1 MARPRQ
7 LVQATVILLLA
18 TWFLR
23 SSSAPAML
31 ALPPPPQP
39 PDTLCIPYE
48 RDALRE
54 FKASLTDP
62 GNYLSSWR
70 DDECCRWIG
79 VECSN
84 RTGHIIK
91 LELIGSNTMGWPMG
105 GEINPSLLTLRHLR
119 HLDLS
124 FNDFG
129 GMPIPEFIGGLAS
142 LTHLLLSGSFF
153 GGQIPPH
160 LGNLSNLLILDL
172 SNQMHSCYS
181 PDLAWVSQLWKLQYL
196 GMSQVDLSAAVDWA
210 HVVNMLPSLITLE
223 LQSCGLRSTM
233 PPPLNSNLTSL
244 ENLYLDSNSF
254 NSSFGANYLAW
265 DLPAL
270 RVLSMYSCGIC
281 GYIPSAVGNFT
292 SIRSLVLDNNNFS
305 GMVPL
310 TFKKLKELQ
319 MLKLSHNLISGAI
332 EDLLLHRLPTDEL
345 QELHLD
351 HNSLTGR
358 IPARLEH
365 FSSLTT
371 LRLNDNKLFGEV
383 PVGIRELTNLK
394 ELRLNS
400 NNLHGTITEDH
411 FMNLTSLE
419 VLWLS
424 NNSLTV
430 LVNNTWNTPFK
441 LTSASFRSCILGPQF
456 PIWISQTTLGT
467 LDISN
472 TSIHDSIPDEF
483 WTAVSRAKILDL
495 SGNQIVGRLPT
506 VFLFG
511 GLEAMILDIS
521 SNQLVGP
528 IPTLP
533 KSLLYLDLSGNNLS
547 GKLPTDIRAPE
558 MQVLMLFKNS
568 FSGIIPCSLF
578 ELEQLKFLDLSENQL
593 NETLLDCPH
602 APETSNLFMLSLN
615 NNNLSGEFP
624 SFLQRCK
631 ELKFLD
637 LAYNQF
643 SGSLPTWIGSKLPYL
658 AFMRLRSNMFS
669 GGIPV
674 ELTGMKG
681 LQYLDIASNNI
692 SGDIPMSFGNLM
704 AMAHTP
710 NQQDAL
716 FQIVHFRSASTYMF
730 LIDPSDMNS
739 LVVVTKG
746 QELEYTTGIA
756 YMVNIDFS
764 CNRLTGKIPWEIGM
778 LVALTNLNLSWN
790 HLSGMIPQ
798 TIGELQA
805 VESFDLSHNE
815 LSGEIPTSLA
825 SLTSL
830 THLNLSYNNLTG
842 TIPSGNQLRTLDDQ
856 PSIYVGNPGLC
867 GPPISSNCSGTGITP
882 RALEDGHEGV
892 SDGLSLYLGIGTGFL
907 AGLWIVFFGFLF
919 KQNWRI
925 RWFSFCDSVYDWI
938 YVKVALSRASLA
950 RKMPVRAG

>member
-1 MARPRQ
+1 MAMPRQ
-7 LVQATVILLLA
+7 PFQALVILLLA

-23 SSSAPAML
+23 SSLAQPVL
-31 ALPPPPQP
+31 ALPSPPPP
-39 PDTLCIPYE
+39 PDTLCIPRE
-48 RDALRE
+48 RDALLE
-54 FKASLTDP
+54 FKAGLVDP
-62 GNYLSSWR
+62 DNYLSLWR
-70 DDECCRWIG
+70 GEECCRWIG

-84 RTGHIIK
+84 RTGHVVK
-91 LELIGSNTMGWPMG
+91 LELDGSNIIDGPME

-129 GMPIPEFIGGLAS
+129 GKPIPEFIGGLRN
-142 LTHLLLSGSFF
+142 LTHLLLSGSYF
-153 GGQIPPH
+153 GGRIPPH

-172 SNQMHSCYS
+172 SNQLHGCYS
-181 PDLAWVSQLWKLQYL
+181 PDLAWLSQLWKLKYL
-196 GMSQVDLSAAVDWA
+196 GMSQVDLSAVVNWA
-210 HVVNMLPSLITLE
+210 HVVNMLPSLVFLE

-254 NSSFGANYLAW
+254 NSSVGANYLAW
-265 DLPAL
+265 DLPVL
-270 RVLSMYSCGIC
+270 KILSMYSCGVQ
-281 GYIPSAVGNFT
+281 GLIPAAVGNLT
-292 SIRSLVLDNNNFS
+292 YIQSLVLDNNNFF
-305 GMVPL
+305 GKVPS
-310 TFKKLKELQ
+310 TFKKLKKLQ
-319 MLKLSHNLISGAI
+319 VLRLSNNLISGGI

-345 QELHLD
+345 QELHLQ
-351 HNSLTGR
+351 HNRLAGR
-358 IPARLEH
+358 IPARLEQ
-365 FSSLTT
+365 FSSLST

-383 PVGIRELTNLK
+383 PVGIRDLTNLK

-400 NNLHGTITEDH
+400 NNLHGTITEHH
-411 FMNLTSLE
+411 FTNLTRLE

-424 NNSLTV
+424 NNSLTI
-430 LVNNTWNTPFK
+430 LVDNTWNTPFK
-441 LTSASFRSCILGPQF
+441 LTSASFRSCILGPKF
-456 PIWISQTTLGT
+456 PTWIGQTTLGT

-472 TSIHDSIPDEF
+472 TSIQDSIPDEF
-483 WTAVSRAKILDL
+483 WNAVSHAKILDL
-495 SGNQIVGRLPT
+495 SENRIVGRLPT
-506 VFLFG
+506 FSLFG
-511 GLEAMILDIS
+511 RLGASLLDIS

-547 GKLPTDIRAPE
+547 GELLSDIGAPE
-558 MQVLMLFKNS
+558 LQVLMLFKNS
-568 FSGIIPCSLF
+568 FSGAIPCSLF
-578 ELEQLKFLDLSENQL
+578 ELEQLKSLDLSENQL
-593 NETLLDCPH
+593 NGTLLDCPN
-602 APETSNLFMLSLN
+602 APETSNVFMLSLN
-615 NNNLSGEFP
+615 NNNITGEFP
-624 SFLQRCK
+624 SFLQRFK

-643 SGSLPTWIGSKLPYL
+643 SGSLPAWIGSKLPYL

-674 ELTGMKG
+674 EVTGMKG

-692 SGDIPMSFGNLM
+692 SGDIPLSLGNLV

-716 FQIVHFRSASTYMF
+716 FQIVHFRLASTYMF
-730 LIDPSDMNS
+730 IDPSDMDS

-746 QELEYTTGIA
+746 QQLEYTTGIA
-756 YMVNIDFS
+756 YMVNIDLS
-764 CNRLTGKIPWEIGM
+764 CNRLTGKIPQEIGM

-798 TIGELQA
+798 TIGELRA

-867 GPPISSNCSGTGITP
+867 GPPVSRNCSGNEITP
-882 RALEDGHEGV
+882 QAPEEQHEGM
-892 SDGLSLYLGIGTGFL
+892 SDVLSFYLGIDTGL
-907 AGLWIVFFGFLF
+907 IAGLWMVFCGFLF
-919 KQNWRI
+919 KRNWRI
-925 RWFSFCDSVYDWI
+925 RWFSFSDSVYDWV
-938 YVKVALSRASLA
+938 YLRVALSRASLA
-950 RKMPVRAG
+950 RKKTVGAG